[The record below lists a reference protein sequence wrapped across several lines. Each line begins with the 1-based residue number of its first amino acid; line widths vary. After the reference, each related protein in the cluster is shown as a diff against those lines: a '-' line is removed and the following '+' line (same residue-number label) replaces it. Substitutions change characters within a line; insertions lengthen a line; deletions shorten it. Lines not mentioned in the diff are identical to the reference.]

1 MEIAHSAHIKK
12 AITQIGASLIAEA
25 DPRLP
30 ESRFVVP
37 SLESLLFL
45 IEEQQHQIEWLDPF
59 QWVAR
64 TPSYPRRPGK
74 NHGIG

>member
-45 IEEQQHQIEWLDPF
+45 IEEQQHQIE
-59 QWVAR
+59 
-64 TPSYPRRPGK
+64 
-74 NHGIG
+74 